1 MSRAVEYGEAAIGYS
16 GLTRL
21 QQPSIKALAKTK
33 PNVNYRPTRPPRF
46 IQIDG
51 RFIQIVALYNSVTD
65 DQSGDHGRYVEQY
78 SHRLISIIVASSKPG
93 DTTGR
98 QHVADRLLNIC
109 HQRLEFHPKPS
120 V

>member
-1 MSRAVEYGEAAIGYS
+1 LPAAADEMSRAVEYGEAAIGYS

-51 RFIQIVALYNSVTD
+51 RFIQIVAL
-65 DQSGDHGRYVEQY
+65 
-78 SHRLISIIVASSKPG
+78 
-93 DTTGR
+93 
-98 QHVADRLLNIC
+98 
-109 HQRLEFHPKPS
+109 
-120 V
+120 

>member
-51 RFIQIVALYNSVTD
+51 RFIQIVALYVFQRRAYGLRD
-65 DQSGDHGRYVEQY
+65 EEYL
-78 SHRLISIIVASSKPG
+78 RLKVLSCMLPEI
-93 DTTGR
+93 
-98 QHVADRLLNIC
+98 
-109 HQRLEFHPKPS
+109 
-120 V
+120 

>member
-21 QQPSIKALAKTK
+21 QQPSIKGLAKTK

-51 RFIQIVALYNSVTD
+51 RFIQIVALYSTLPCGPSWLEPAK
-65 DQSGDHGRYVEQY
+65 SGLF
-78 SHRLISIIVASSKPG
+78 S
-93 DTTGR
+93 
-98 QHVADRLLNIC
+98 
-109 HQRLEFHPKPS
+109 
-120 V
+120 

>member
-1 MSRAVEYGEAAIGYS
+1 LEWSAAGRSLRLARCSGRDVAAVEYGEAAIGYS

-51 RFIQIVALYNSVTD
+51 RFIQIVAL
-65 DQSGDHGRYVEQY
+65 
-78 SHRLISIIVASSKPG
+78 
-93 DTTGR
+93 
-98 QHVADRLLNIC
+98 
-109 HQRLEFHPKPS
+109 
-120 V
+120 

>member
-1 MSRAVEYGEAAIGYS
+1 MAVAPPVERTPHPTGHALTAASTVSRLEWSARGDHFALPAAADEMSRAVEYGEAAIGYS

-51 RFIQIVALYNSVTD
+51 RFIQIVAL
-65 DQSGDHGRYVEQY
+65 
-78 SHRLISIIVASSKPG
+78 
-93 DTTGR
+93 
-98 QHVADRLLNIC
+98 
-109 HQRLEFHPKPS
+109 
-120 V
+120 